1 MHDLK
6 EHFKTNSLSF
16 MRLFVAVVT
25 VFVFVFCCCCV
36 VDGCVVVVVVLL
48 LLLLGFFWGGGGL
61 GISVTF
67 TRWSM
72 AGVLGTEPAL
82 RKASFLKDP
91 KLSSLSAKKKQIKV
105 L

>member
-1 MHDLK
+1 MG
-6 EHFKTNSLSF
+6 
-16 MRLFVAVVT
+16 
-25 VFVFVFCCCCV
+25 
-36 VDGCVVVVVVLL
+36 GCLL
-48 LLLLGFFWGGGGL
+48 LLFRV
-61 GISVTF
+61 SVTS

-72 AGVLGTEPAL
+72 AGVLGTKPAL